1 MDTQES
7 SRTSNGV
14 KKIVPIIIVAVIVV
28 AGAFYGGMLY
38 GQGKSSQGPRQF
50 EGAGM
55 GFQNRQQGNRGANFA
70 GGEII
75 GMDNE
80 SVTVKMQDGGS
91 KIVFFSDSTK
101 ITKSVDGIADDLKV
115 GENIIVTGKTNQD
128 GSVTA
133 QTIQLKPDV
142 LEQPQTNQ

>member
-1 MDTQES
+1 M
-7 SRTSNGV
+7 
-14 KKIVPIIIVAVIVV
+14 KKLVPIIIVAVIVI

-55 GFQNRQQGNRGANFA
+55 GFQNRQQVSKGANFA

-75 GMDNE
+75 SMDDE

-101 ITKSVDGIADDLKV
+101 ITKSVDGTADDLKV
-115 GENIIVTGKTNQD
+115 GENIIVTGETNQD

-133 QTIQLKPDV
+133 QTIQFRPDMPT
-142 LEQPQTNQ
+142 QPQN